1 MVHSTFCV
9 ILSRL
14 CKKDVKWDPEYL
26 MPESL
31 KLHFGQTVKGS
42 YIYGIS
48 FPSMSYDSIPTY
60 MRRYGHGMAYIKGPS
75 LDKAWALQDK
85 HLAVECIQVN
95 DVSNGHHSIDTVD
108 GSHPLVGSL
117 SLYLQGLIHPRWCR
131 ISSVNSIMLGWRL
144 ALGTFQPSGL
154 SQPKTRGSNK
164 KQSCGS
170 CWAFSTVASLKRH
183 KALPMALRALV
194 ATNSWYALSRFTL
207 DDPFIMQWI
216 HRSLLPM
223 DELPISR
230 FFWYSLD
237 QNLSVAIQHLMVHR
251 YPCQIKAISIMPCVL
266 QQVQVQ
272 LIIGHSP
279 NSLAGET

>member
-1 MVHSTFCV
+1 
-9 ILSRL
+9 
-14 CKKDVKWDPEYL
+14 

-117 SLYLQGLIHPRWCR
+117 SLYLQGLIHPRWLAGFLPLTVSC
-131 ISSVNSIMLGWRL
+131 LGERL
-144 ALGTFQPSGL
+144 TLGSFQLSGL

-216 HRSLLPM
+216 HSSFLPI
-223 DELPISR
+223 ISR
-230 FFWYSLD
+230 FFL
-237 QNLSVAIQHLMVHR
+237 
-251 YPCQIKAISIMPCVL
+251 VL
-266 QQVQVQ
+266 
-272 LIIGHSP
+272 P
-279 NSLAGET
+279 